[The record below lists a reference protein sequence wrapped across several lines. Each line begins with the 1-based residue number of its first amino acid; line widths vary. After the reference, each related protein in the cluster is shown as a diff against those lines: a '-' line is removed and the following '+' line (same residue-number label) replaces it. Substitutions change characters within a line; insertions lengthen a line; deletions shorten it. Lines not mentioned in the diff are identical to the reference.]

1 MAPARHTPSACARSL
16 STSKLSIHVRHTL
29 NTAIAQYSL
38 ASAKRSAYVASAHAP
53 RAGSAHAGS
62 AHAQHTIKQHTPRAH
77 TRQHTRSAQAP
88 HKLKRSAHARRHTLA
103 RTRSASSQQL
113 TTCIWLALS
122 TGFAHLLSIGLHRL
136 GTRSQYR
143 LVALTARAQHKLG
156 TCAAPAW
163 LAYARGT
170 RSAHPPRARI
180 HNIIFRSVLSVNSER
195 ERRMRCMYLLNV
207 RRPLQL
213 RRVSRSRPRSQPTCR
228 CPDRA

>member
-1 MAPARHTPSACARSL
+1 MLSTRSQALSTRSAQHTHTRSSHALAPPYTRSAQEHVLLAPARHTPSACARSL

-77 TRQHTRSAQAP
+77 TRRHTRSAQAP

-113 TTCIWLALS
+113 TM
-122 TGFAHLLSIGLHRL
+122 
-136 GTRSQYR
+136 
-143 LVALTARAQHKLG
+143 ARAQHRLC
-156 TCAAPAW
+156 TPAQHR
-163 LAYARGT
+163 LT
-170 RSAHPPRARI
+170 
-180 HNIIFRSVLSVNSER
+180 
-195 ERRMRCMYLLNV
+195 
-207 RRPLQL
+207 
-213 RRVSRSRPRSQPTCR
+213 
-228 CPDRA
+228 

>member
-16 STSKLSIHVRHTL
+16 GTSKLSAHAPHTL
-29 NTAIAQYSL
+29 NTRSIAQHSL

-62 AHAQHTIKQHTPRAH
+62 AHAQHTIKQHIPRAH
-77 TRQHTRSAQAP
+77 TRRHTRSAQAP

-113 TTCIWLALS
+113 TMARAQHRLCTPAQ
-122 TGFAHLLSIGLHRL
+122 HRL

-143 LVALTARAQHKLG
+143 LVALTAHAQHKLG

-170 RSAHPPRARI
+170 RSAHPPRERI

-213 RRVSRSRPRSQPTCR
+213 RRVSRSRPRSQPTL
-228 CPDRA
+228 